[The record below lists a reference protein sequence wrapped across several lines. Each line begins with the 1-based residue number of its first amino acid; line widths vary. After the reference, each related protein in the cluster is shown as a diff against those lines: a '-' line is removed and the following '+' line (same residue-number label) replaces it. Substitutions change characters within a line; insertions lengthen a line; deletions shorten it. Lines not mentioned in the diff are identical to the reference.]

1 MEGEAARFIFS
12 GAEITV
18 TVVKESA
25 KGVAQL
31 LAFFRAMTQKEK
43 LYGETGLKRMLR
55 TGEQIVI
62 GKIPEDRIA
71 EFVQR
76 AKEYGLPYHA
86 VTVEGDT
93 LTASLG
99 EDRMNEFAR
108 YAKESGLSYQ
118 LSQTVSSPYEVVF
131 EEEGLAD
138 FESVLAELEIT
149 KEDVTMVYTEFDGI
163 HAKLPR
169 DKAEGFKEK
178 ASAARLDFHTENAE
192 VLRDVTIDRADKAKL
207 DAVLQKM
214 GLDPKNVPIAG
225 HGRCD
230 VMFKRAD
237 IEKFNALIERIGLT
251 KEDVP
256 LTEFTV
262 GDVRESVKSK
272 LEDLSRTGTV
282 GGAPGRL
289 EQQSW
294 KQISRMSQQDIQ
306 TAVAG
311 INSGKEYEYN
321 PVRWKAYLEV
331 QAAMYDYSEKN
342 KKRIYQQKPDA
353 TIVMSKSRWAEVGRQ
368 VVPEAKGLKITMPE
382 IVDGRQTKDFVDAT
396 VYDVSETAGAEVAI
410 ASRYTKI
417 SDADLTRYNEAIR
430 ANHEVM
436 PMDDA
441 LAAALLHQGEEAFFD
456 TSGRIMIKEGVTP
469 EREFFLLNREAV
481 QAKCF
486 AEQGNAYS
494 RVNNRFRAESV
505 AYTLCVKNGVDASA
519 CDFSYMEMYQENSKG
534 FLATQKELVA
544 QDISDH
550 ATVYKKVLEKP
561 KAVTDRGR

>member
-25 KGVAQL
+25 KGIAQL
-31 LAFFRAMTQKEK
+31 LAFFRAMTLKEK

-99 EDRMNEFAR
+99 EDRMTEFAR
-108 YAKESGLSYQ
+108 YARESGLSYQ
-118 LSQTVSSPYEVVF
+118 MSQTVSAPYEVVF
-131 EEEGLAD
+131 EQEGLAD
-138 FESVLAELEIT
+138 FENVLTDLGIT
-149 KEDVTMVYTEFDGI
+149 KKDVTLVYTEFDSI
-163 HAKLPR
+163 HVKLPR
-169 DKAEGFKEK
+169 EK
-178 ASAARLDFHTENAE
+178 ADGFREKAGVAGLDFRAESAE
-192 VLRDVTIDRADKAKL
+192 VLRDVTIDRTDKAKL

-214 GLDPKNVPIAG
+214 GFDPKDVPITG

-272 LEDLSRTGTV
+272 LEDISRAGTG
-282 GGAPGRL
+282 GSALGRQ

-294 KQISRMSQQDIQ
+294 KQTSRMSQQDIQ
-306 TAVAG
+306 MAVAG

-321 PVRWKAYLEV
+321 PLRWKAYLEV

-353 TIVMSKSRWAEVGRQ
+353 TIVMSKSRWAEAGRQ
-368 VVPEAKGLKITMPE
+368 VVPEANGLKITMPE
-382 IVDGRQTKDFVDAT
+382 IVDGRQTENFVDAT
-396 VYDVSETAGAEVAI
+396 VYDISETAGAEVEI
-410 ASRYTKI
+410 TSRYTKI
-417 SDADLTRYNEAIR
+417 SEAELVRYNEAIR

-456 TSGRIMIKEGVTP
+456 TSGRIMIKEGLPP
-469 EREFFLLNREAV
+469 EREFFLLNREVV

-486 AEQGNAYS
+486 AEQGSTYS
-494 RVNNRFRAESV
+494 RANNRFRAESV
-505 AYTLCVKNGVDASA
+505 AYTLCVKNGVDVSA
-519 CDFSYMEMYQENSKG
+519 VDFSYMEMYQENSKG
-534 FLATQKELVA
+534 FLTAQKELVA
-544 QDISDH
+544 RDISDH
-550 ATVYKKVLEKP
+550 ATAYKKVLEKT